1 MNTHT
6 HPHGYTRTCA
16 RVLVHTAYSV
26 GGHGAHA
33 KAGQAGR
40 QTGAGRVG
48 WLVIDGYPK
57 IVYNLNTTLME
68 VIRLRGRLQHNTPE
82 HDGQGLADAGL
93 PRDPRQPQEQ
103 DDAHDVLECRHK
115 HP

>member
-1 MNTHT
+1 ML
-6 HPHGYTRTCA
+6 RLVRQDA
-16 RVLVHTAYSV
+16 RQELGEVCGCVC
-26 GGHGAHA
+26 
-33 KAGQAGR
+33 
-40 QTGAGRVG
+40 GRVG
-48 WLVIDGYPK
+48 WLVIDEHPK